1 MTQLKPWETYTGT
14 FKGINGNRDIR
25 VEIAPKKVGL
35 IANAEIP
42 KDKNVEEYSIGDEIE
57 VVITQ
62 IKGEKISLSTKEFL
76 EKKVEKY
83 KVGQIYIA
91 KVTKK
96 NSSLCF
102 VELQQEGITARLEEN
117 EDLNEDAF
125 IIVEVS
131 KVNKEKGQITVKIRH
146 LGFISAQSLVAYTIQ
161 LSNKTILLKKGD
173 CNGNNFQ
180 IGDWVSFFKRI
191 ENEGIPIATD
201 AKYQTY
207 YGLIL
212 ESQFYKKI
220 DYLVLDIET
229 NREKEITELAFIK
242 EGCEYSYKDGE
253 IESGLEKL
261 KEKLKEKPI
270 IVGHNIRVFDL
281 EILKDKGIIIEDSIP
296 IWDSLEW
303 ETLLKPCRYSYALK
317 TEHQALEDARR
328 TDKLFWN
335 QWGRIS
341 LLKDEEYKELE
352 KFVPDSLKQI
362 RDNLSKLFPQALV
375 SELTKKLD
383 EEKFFQDLTPISKET
398 EKEIEKIANR
408 EKNLVIAPQRIW
420 SRLSQYL
427 KLSFPKVPSY
437 TELDYSSIDSNKLES
452 KPLENEWENAI
463 LKRFIQC
470 SKTPI
475 IANLPY
481 YLRIN
486 YFPDEELEEYLVDTN
501 SCIDCI
507 DIDALEDIKKDIGK
521 YNKVFIITS
530 ELEDKFYKGRLAE
543 YKYSDLVDKL
553 PFIIVP
559 TSITPLE
566 GPHLKK
572 LGLDADKNAWVER
585 IGTEKNAQYAIYKNY
600 EYKKYI
606 EENLKGKEVKEIDW
620 KLDGAGE
627 SDTTLTRVR
636 TKQSLEFAES
646 LAFKRVGPLS
656 PHKRKYWTCQ
666 FKLLKK
672 ISEENPSLPIIY
684 VVAANNHIEELVK
697 YAREIKFNVPD
708 DKTPLFRKLEIVS
721 KKKGLLIISKDD
733 FINRVSLYNTGQP
746 YCYVWDNMEI
756 DHYMIKCESKDPQD
770 CINKVWPIYEHY
782 YSCVKLNSPD
792 TKFYIIDPYLEEYDN
807 FSDAC
812 KVEDV
817 EYELWESADN
827 LDVSKDFFK
836 TSQEEI
842 RKEDIPDLLDKARKT
857 FIGDSQWYDYQKP
870 ILNEMM
876 ERNADY
882 LVTLPTGG
890 GKSVLFQVPTITRSV
905 NFTKRLSLVVTPLKA
920 LMQDQ
925 VEALHDKGF
934 TTNVDYLSGDKT
946 QQEKQDIYRR
956 IENGDLTLLYITPE
970 RFRVRSFMEVLLNRV
985 EANRGLEYIVFD
997 EAHCVSQWGLD
1008 FRPDYRYALETSI
1021 ALREENGYDI
1031 KIALFSATV
1040 TNQVE
1045 KDLKSF
1051 FKGKELIRLGNNA
1064 SQSLETSKPIKDH
1077 ISISFENETIDR
1089 KESIKDYIVEKKID
1103 FDISCMLIFCREKRE
1118 CEKLSEELKQR
1129 FEKDKILSALC
1140 DKIDFYH
1147 AGLSAVE
1154 RNNKYNSFKDK
1165 RIKILCT
1172 TKAFGMGMDIPN
1184 VHYVVHYNPPAVI
1197 EDYLQ
1202 EVGRAGRDMNSYK
1215 DALGEKKIP
1224 ALCFATNDDFTKL
1237 KELQHKSMLSW
1248 SDLTE
1253 CKTKIV
1259 KYIENFKT
1267 IEDAIEKPIV
1277 VPYNV
1282 WEKDKNT
1289 TASRLAFHWLE
1300 RIGIIKLM
1308 YFGLSHFNIIKKE
1321 EKINGSTQP
1330 DSLNDILN
1338 YISSKNNSI
1347 YSIKEMKNELNMSL
1361 NKLIETLLECQKE
1374 GYITLEEQCKISIK
1388 CDDKLNKEEE
1398 KERIDSILES
1408 ENIDKEK
1415 LLSEYEKIKKEDKN
1429 NDFLNWPKYII
1440 DNKIGY
1446 DYFNK
1451 ILGVLIRLECIENTS
1466 LLSSGV
1472 EVIPNKDILLPIDE
1486 GINNGSSVF
1495 DIRKEFDD
1503 NKRMKNVRLACMK
1516 VFSTIISQEEQ
1527 PNFISAYINCR
1538 EYNNFLELVEKYSPE
1553 EANELQ
1559 GIALKEM
1566 VDELNEEQE
1575 IIYKASKDSHINV
1588 LAGPGTGK
1596 THILILRC
1604 AHLIYDEH
1612 ENANEILVLA
1622 YNRAVVMELRKRI
1635 GDIFARLGLKGLAS
1649 NLHVYTFAA
1658 LAKKCSGEKFNINE
1672 DDWENKF
1679 VEGVKKGEIDFKK
1692 QFPEIKHI
1700 LIDEFQDINQ
1710 NRLNLIFKLNK
1721 IYSNA
1726 KFFTIGDKNQS
1737 IYGFDRVSSQDNKD
1751 GSKYDYATLLGPD
1764 FYYSQLKEKLNSK
1777 EFNLSVNYRSYQK
1790 ILEVAS
1796 KYLPENVNIKAFQ
1809 EETKECAIVS
1819 DCKDDSWKEDLEKCI
1834 NELKNST
1841 DIKTIAVLFRT
1852 NSEVYSAYSYILECL
1867 PEDSFKLRIQG
1878 AGRSESWRTREIYD
1892 LILYLRAEEK
1902 ATVDLEK
1909 IKKYISEKIDNCK
1922 AWDKY
1927 NLDLAYTLVLY
1938 FLKEKEDIPSTN
1950 SELADYIIDIA
1961 DNSGHIYKIY
1971 DKFKNERILKE
1982 EKKIDVVLTTM
1993 HKVKGLEF
2001 DAVFIAPSTE
2011 NLPLIDHKENNEEAI
2026 MADIQEE
2033 KRLLYVACTRAKK
2046 YLHVY
2051 EGEREKSILENEK
2064 KSLRSISSE
2073 SNPIFSIKDQ
2083 RQGIYNLSFAAKECN
2098 FKENDYIRENVKKGD
2113 EVVINKDGY
2122 IKHKEDIIG
2131 ELSKNCKR
2139 GGDVIEG
2146 FFVSDISV
2154 WRCEEN
2160 DPKYIWSEEAKKQ
2173 GYVYVVQIA
2182 GSGTIKK

>member
-1 MTQLKPWETYTGT
+1 MESNSSYYRDKIFSKVDSIIFDIETDLR
-14 FKGINGNRDIR
+14 GNI
-25 VEIAPKKVGL
+25 
-35 IANAEIP
+35 
-42 KDKNVEEYSIGDEIE
+42 
-57 VVITQ
+57 
-62 IKGEKISLSTKEFL
+62 KEFAFITDSGLFESSKDLNTVNDQL
-76 EKKVEKY
+76 E
-83 KVGQIYIA
+83 
-91 KVTKK
+91 
-96 NSSLCF
+96 N
-102 VELQQEGITARLEEN
+102 LEEKLKSKSIIIGHN
-117 EDLNEDAF
+117 IIAFDL
-125 IIVEVS
+125 
-131 KVNKEKGQITVKIRH
+131 KV
-146 LGFISAQSLVAYTIQ
+146 
-161 LSNKTILLKKGD
+161 LKK
-173 CNGNNFQ
+173 
-180 IGDWVSFFKRI
+180 KRI
-191 ENEGIPIATD
+191 E
-201 AKYQTY
+201 
-207 YGLIL
+207 
-212 ESQFYKKI
+212 
-220 DYLVLDIET
+220 
-229 NREKEITELAFIK
+229 IK
-242 EGCEYSYKDGE
+242 EDA
-253 IESGLEKL
+253 I
-261 KEKLKEKPI
+261 
-270 IVGHNIRVFDL
+270 
-281 EILKDKGIIIEDSIP
+281 
-296 IWDSLEW
+296 IWDTMKW
-303 ETLLKPCRYSYALK
+303 EVFLNPRRYSYALK
-317 TEHQALEDARR
+317 TKHNAKDDTLLTE
-328 TDKLFWN
+328 KLFFS
-335 QWGRIS
+335 Q
-341 LLKDEEYKELE
+341 LLRLSCLNKSQLSGLGDSIPQNIKDILKEL
-352 KFVPDSLKQI
+352 KSLPK
-362 RDNLSKLFPQALV
+362 LSN
-375 SELTKKLD
+375 D
-383 EEKFFQDLTPISKET
+383 FFQELTPIKEET
-398 EKEIEKIANR
+398 IEKIKKIKKISNG

-420 SRLSQYL
+420 ARLSQYL
-427 KLSFPKVPSY
+427 ELSFPFRPLY
-437 TELDYSSIDSNKLES
+437 TESDYKFIDINKLNS
-452 KPLENEWENAI
+452 NPLEDKWGNAI
-463 LKRFIQC
+463 LKRFLKY

-481 YLRIN
+481 YFRKN
-486 YFPDEELEEYLVDTN
+486 YFEEKIYTDYL
-501 SCIDCI
+501 IDGDSNIHCI
-507 DIDALEDIKKDIGK
+507 DIDDLKSVDTSEYKQI
-521 YNKVFIITS
+521 YVITS
-530 ELEDKFYKGRLAE
+530 EVENEFYKRKLRKE
-543 YKYSDLVDKL
+543 DYRYSELVDKL
-553 PFIIVP
+553 PFTIAP
-559 TSITPLE
+559 ARFTPLKKSDLKPLDLE
-566 GPHLKK
+566 ADENANVWVEKIDSENKYAIFQNYHYRKDIEKK
-572 LGLDADKNAWVER
+572 LKDVRA
-585 IGTEKNAQYAIYKNY
+585 
-600 EYKKYI
+600 EYI
-606 EENLKGKEVKEIDW
+606 DWALEGKGK
-620 KLDGAGE
+620 L
-627 SDTTLTRVR
+627 DTTLTRVR
-636 TKQSLEFAES
+636 TRQSLKFAES
-646 LAFKRVGPLS
+646 LTFKRVGHTSPL
-656 PHKRKYWTCQ
+656 KRKYWTCQ
-666 FKLLKK
+666 FKLLQK
-672 ISEENPSLPIIY
+672 ICNPSLPIIY
-684 VVAANNHIEELVK
+684 VVADDYHIAKLAE
-697 YAREIKFNVPD
+697 YAEKLGFYVPKD
-708 DKTPLFRKLEIVS
+708 QISLFRKLEIISES
-721 KKKGLLIISKDD
+721 KNGLLIISKND
-733 FINRVSLYNTGQP
+733 FINCVSLYKTDRP
-746 YCYVWDNMEI
+746 YCYVWDNMDI
-756 DHYMIKCESKDPQD
+756 DRYMVMCGIENPRD

-782 YSCVKLNSPD
+782 YSLVKVNSAD
-792 TKFYIIDPYLEEYDN
+792 TKFYIIDPYLDEY
-807 FSDAC
+807 FSDTC
-812 KVEDV
+812 KAEEV
-817 EYELWESADN
+817 EYELWQTVDKYEEDLYSNDYFV
-827 LDVSKDFFK
+827 D
-836 TSQEEI
+836 SQEEI
-842 RKEDIPDLLDKARKT
+842 ETSKYTIEQLLEEARKQ
-857 FIGDSQWYDYQKP
+857 FIGDYQWYDYQKP

-890 GKSVLFQVPTITRSV
+890 GKSVLFQVPTIGRSKYI
-905 NFTKRLSLVVTPLKA
+905 TKRLSLVVTPLKA

-925 VEALHDKGF
+925 VEDIQAKGF
-934 TTNVDYLSGDKT
+934 IKNVDYLSGDRT
-946 QQEKQDIYRR
+946 QLDQQDIYRR
-956 IENGDLTLLYITPE
+956 IENGDLILLYITPE
-970 RFRVRSFMEVLLNRV
+970 RFRVRSFKQALLHRI
-985 EANRGLEYIVFD
+985 EADGGLEYIVFD
-997 EAHCVSQWGLD
+997 EAHCISQWGQD
-1008 FRPDYRYALETSI
+1008 FRPDYNYALEESI
-1021 ALREENGYDI
+1021 RLRGKYDI

-1040 TNQVE
+1040 TKQVE
-1045 KDLKSF
+1045 KELSSF
-1051 FKGKELIRLGNNA
+1051 FGKEKLHLLG
-1064 SQSLETSKPIKDH
+1064 ETSKPIKDH
-1077 ISISFENETIDR
+1077 ISITFNNETADR
-1089 KESIKDYIVEKKID
+1089 IKSIQEYIIKNKID
-1103 FDISCMLIFCREKRE
+1103 FTKSCMLIFCQRQNE
-1118 CEKLSEELKQR
+1118 CLEVSDALNTLCKDSENKDLKN
-1129 FEKDKILSALC
+1129 LYNH
-1140 DKIDFYH
+1140 IDYYH
-1147 AGLSAVE
+1147 AGLDAIQ
-1154 RNNKYNSFKDK
+1154 RNEKYKRLKNDLNDEN

-1184 VHYVVHYNPPAVI
+1184 VHYLVHYNPPAVI

-1202 EVGRAGRDMNSYK
+1202 EVGRAGRDIGLYK
-1215 DALGEKKIP
+1215 EVLGDKKIP
-1224 ALCFATNDDFTKL
+1224 AQCLATNEDFAKL
-1237 KELQHKSMLSW
+1237 KELLHKSMLSW

-1259 KYIENFKT
+1259 KYIENFTK
-1267 IEDAIEKPIV
+1267 IEDAIEKQIV

-1300 RIGIIKLM
+1300 RIGIIKLR
-1308 YFGLSHFNIIKKE
+1308 YFGLSHFNIKK
-1321 EKINGSTQP
+1321 EKINKSIEASWGKKAKI
-1330 DSLNDILN
+1330 LEYIND
-1338 YISSKNNSI
+1338 KNNSI
-1347 YSIKEMKNELNMSL
+1347 YSIREMKNELNMSL

-1415 LLSEYEKIKKEDKN
+1415 LLSEYERIKED
-1429 NDFLNWPKYII
+1429 DFLNWPEYII
-1440 DNKIGY
+1440 KRKIGY

-1527 PNFISAYINCR
+1527 PNFISAYINCS
-1538 EYNNFLELVEKYSPE
+1538 EYNNFLELVQKYSPE

-1566 VDELNEEQE
+1566 VDELNDEQE

-1635 GDIFARLGLKGLAS
+1635 GDIFARLGMKGLAN
-1649 NLHVYTFAA
+1649 NLHVYTFAS
-1658 LAKKCSGEKFNINE
+1658 LAKKCIGKDFDIKKA
-1672 DDWENKF
+1672 DWEKEF
-1679 VEGVKKGEIDFKK
+1679 VEGIKEIDLKK

-1737 IYGFDRVSSQDNKD
+1737 IYGFDRVSSLENKDGSDNKD
-1751 GSKYDYATLLGPD
+1751 GSIDDYATLLGPD
-1764 FYYSQLKEKLNSK
+1764 FYYSQLKEKLNPK

-1809 EETKECAIVS
+1809 EDTKECAIVS

-1878 AGRSESWRTREIYD
+1878 AGISESWRTREIYD
-1892 LILYLRAEEK
+1892 LILYLRAEEN

-1927 NLDLAYTLVLY
+1927 NLDLAYILVLY

-1982 EKKIDVVLTTM
+1982 ENKIDVVLTTM

-2011 NLPLIDHKENNEEAI
+2011 NLPLIEHKENNEEAI

-2064 KSLRSISSE
+2064 KSLKSISSE
-2073 SNPIFSIKDQ
+2073 SKPIFSIKEQ
-2083 RQGIYNLSFAAKECN
+2083 KLGNYYLSFAASEDYFEIN
-2098 FKENDYIRENVKKGD
+2098 NYIRENVKKGD

-2122 IKHKEDIIG
+2122 IKHKDDIIG

-2139 GGDVIEG
+2139 DGVVEEG
-2146 FFVSDISV
+2146 FFVSDVSV

-2160 DPKYIWSEEAKKQ
+2160 DPKYRWSKEAIKQ

>member
-1 MTQLKPWETYTGT
+1 MESNSSYYRDKIFSKVDSIIFDIETDLR
-14 FKGINGNRDIR
+14 GNI
-25 VEIAPKKVGL
+25 
-35 IANAEIP
+35 
-42 KDKNVEEYSIGDEIE
+42 
-57 VVITQ
+57 
-62 IKGEKISLSTKEFL
+62 KEFAF
-76 EKKVEKY
+76 
-83 KVGQIYIA
+83 I
-91 KVTKK
+91 TD
-96 NSSLCF
+96 SSLF
-102 VELQQEGITARLEEN
+102 ESSKDLNTVNDQLEILEEKLKSKSIIIGHN
-117 EDLNEDAF
+117 IIAFDL
-125 IIVEVS
+125 
-131 KVNKEKGQITVKIRH
+131 KV
-146 LGFISAQSLVAYTIQ
+146 
-161 LSNKTILLKKGD
+161 LKK
-173 CNGNNFQ
+173 
-180 IGDWVSFFKRI
+180 KRI
-191 ENEGIPIATD
+191 E
-201 AKYQTY
+201 
-207 YGLIL
+207 
-212 ESQFYKKI
+212 
-220 DYLVLDIET
+220 
-229 NREKEITELAFIK
+229 IK
-242 EGCEYSYKDGE
+242 EDA
-253 IESGLEKL
+253 I
-261 KEKLKEKPI
+261 
-270 IVGHNIRVFDL
+270 
-281 EILKDKGIIIEDSIP
+281 
-296 IWDSLEW
+296 IWDTMKW
-303 ETLLKPCRYSYALK
+303 EVFLNPRRYSYALK
-317 TEHQALEDARR
+317 TKHNAKDDTLLTE
-328 TDKLFWN
+328 KLFFS
-335 QWGRIS
+335 Q
-341 LLKDEEYKELE
+341 LLHLSRLNKSQLSELGDSIPQNIKDILKEL
-352 KFVPDSLKQI
+352 KSLPK
-362 RDNLSKLFPQALV
+362 LSN
-375 SELTKKLD
+375 D
-383 EEKFFQDLTPISKET
+383 FFQELTPIKEET
-398 EKEIEKIANR
+398 IEKIKKIKKISNG

-420 SRLSQYL
+420 ARLSQYL
-427 KLSFPKVPSY
+427 ELSFPFRPLY
-437 TELDYSSIDSNKLES
+437 TESDYKFIDINKLNS
-452 KPLENEWENAI
+452 NPLEDKWGNAI
-463 LKRFIQC
+463 LKRFLKY

-481 YLRIN
+481 YFRKN
-486 YFPDEELEEYLVDTN
+486 YFEEKIYTDYL
-501 SCIDCI
+501 IDGDSNIHCI
-507 DIDALEDIKKDIGK
+507 DIDDLKSVDTSEYKQI
-521 YNKVFIITS
+521 YVITS
-530 ELEDKFYKGRLAE
+530 EVENEFYKRKLRKE
-543 YKYSDLVDKL
+543 DYRYSELVDKL
-553 PFIIVP
+553 PFTIAP
-559 TSITPLE
+559 ARFTPLKKSDLKPLDLE
-566 GPHLKK
+566 ADENANVWVEKIDSENKYAIFQNYHYRKDIEKK
-572 LGLDADKNAWVER
+572 LKDVGA
-585 IGTEKNAQYAIYKNY
+585 
-600 EYKKYI
+600 EYI
-606 EENLKGKEVKEIDW
+606 DWALEGKGK
-620 KLDGAGE
+620 L
-627 SDTTLTRVR
+627 DTTLTRVR
-636 TKQSLEFAES
+636 TRQSLKFAES
-646 LAFKRVGPLS
+646 LTFKRVGHTSPL
-656 PHKRKYWTCQ
+656 KRKYWTCQ
-666 FKLLKK
+666 FKLLQK
-672 ISEENPSLPIIY
+672 ICNPSLPIIY
-684 VVAANNHIEELVK
+684 VVADDYHIAKLAE
-697 YAREIKFNVPD
+697 YAEKLGFYVPKD
-708 DKTPLFRKLEIVS
+708 QISLFRKLEIISES
-721 KKKGLLIISKDD
+721 KNGLLIISKND
-733 FINRVSLYNTGQP
+733 FINCVSLYKTDRP
-746 YCYVWDNMEI
+746 YCYVWDNMDI
-756 DHYMIKCESKDPQD
+756 DRYMVMCGIENPRD

-782 YSCVKLNSPD
+782 YSLVKVNSAD
-792 TKFYIIDPYLEEYDN
+792 TKFYIIDPYLDEY
-807 FSDAC
+807 FSDTC
-812 KVEDV
+812 KAEEV
-817 EYELWESADN
+817 EYELWETVDN
-827 LDVSKDFFK
+827 YEKDRKSNDYFVD
-836 TSQEEI
+836 SQEEI
-842 RKEDIPDLLDKARKT
+842 ETSKYTIEQLLEEARKQ

-905 NFTKRLSLVVTPLKA
+905 NFTRRLSLVVTPLKA

-985 EANRGLEYIVFD
+985 EANRGLEYIIFD

-1021 ALREENGYDI
+1021 ALREENEYDI

-1051 FKGKELIRLGNNA
+1051 FKGKELKRLGKDT
-1064 SQSLETSKPIKDH
+1064 SLSSETSKPIKDH
-1077 ISISFENETIDR
+1077 ITISFENETIDR
-1089 KESIKDYIVEKKID
+1089 KESIKDYIVEKKIK
-1103 FDISCMLIFCREKRE
+1103 FDKSSMLIFCREKRE
-1118 CEKLSEELKQR
+1118 CEKLSEELKER

-1215 DALGEKKIP
+1215 KALGEKKIP
-1224 ALCFATNDDFTKL
+1224 AQCLATNEDFTKL

-1259 KYIENFKT
+1259 KYIENFTT

-1300 RIGIIKLM
+1300 RIGIIKLR

-1321 EKINGSTQP
+1321 KINKSIEASWGKKAK
-1330 DSLNDILN
+1330 ILE
-1338 YISSKNNSI
+1338 YIKDKNNSI
-1347 YSIKEMKNELNMSL
+1347 YSIREMKNELNMSL

-1374 GYITLEEQCKISIK
+1374 GYITLEEKCKISIK

-1415 LLSEYEKIKKEDKN
+1415 LLSEYERIKED
-1429 NDFLNWPKYII
+1429 DFLNWPKYII

-1622 YNRAVVMELRKRI
+1622 YNRAVVMKLRKRI
-1635 GDIFARLGLKGLAS
+1635 GDIFARLGMKGLAK

-1672 DDWENKF
+1672 DYWENKF

-1710 NRLNLIFKLNK
+1710 NRLDLIFELNK

-1737 IYGFDRVSSQDNKD
+1737 IYGFDRVSSLGNKD

-1764 FYYSQLKEKLNSK
+1764 FYYSQLKEKLNPK

-1809 EETKECAIVS
+1809 EDTKECAIVS

-1878 AGRSESWRTREIYD
+1878 AGISESWRTREIYD

-2011 NLPLIDHKENNEEAI
+2011 NLPLIEHKENNEEAI

-2064 KSLRSISSE
+2064 KSLKSISSE

-2083 RQGIYNLSFAAKECN
+2083 RQGIYNLSFAAKEYN

-2122 IKHKEDIIG
+2122 IKHKDDIIG

-2139 GGDVIEG
+2139 DGVVEEG
-2146 FFVSDISV
+2146 FFVSDVSV

-2160 DPKYIWSEEAKKQ
+2160 DPKYRWSEEAKKQ

-2182 GSGTIKK
+2182 GSGIITK

>member
-1 MTQLKPWETYTGT
+1 MKFCCWEKYNGII
-14 FKGINGNRDIR
+14 KGINGNRDIR

-42 KDKNVEEYSIGDEIE
+42 KDKNLEEYSIGDEIE

-83 KVGQIYIA
+83 IVGQIYIA
-91 KVTKK
+91 KVTNK
-96 NSSLCF
+96 NSRPCF
-102 VELQQEGITARLEEN
+102 VELQQKGITARLEE
-117 EDLNEDAF
+117 DLNEDGF
-125 IIVEVS
+125 IRVEVS

-146 LGFISAQSLVAYTIQ
+146 LGFISAQSSVGYSIQ
-161 LSNKTILLKKGD
+161 LSNEQILLRKAD

-180 IGDWVSFFKRI
+180 MGDWVSFSLRI

-201 AKYQTY
+201 VKYQTY

-281 EILKDKGIIIEDSIP
+281 EILKDRGIIIEDSIP

-303 ETLLKPCRYSYALK
+303 ETLLNPCRYSYALK

-335 QWGRIS
+335 QLGRT
-341 LLKDEEYKELE
+341 LLKDEVYEELE

-362 RDNLSKLFPQALV
+362 RENLSKSFPQALV
-375 SELTKKLD
+375 SELPKKLN

-398 EKEIEKIANR
+398 EEKIEKIANR
-408 EKNLVIAPQRIW
+408 KKNLVIAPQRIW

-427 KLSFPKVPSY
+427 KLSFPFKPSDIEDDY
-437 TELDYSSIDSNKLES
+437 MFIDKDKLDSEALED
-452 KPLENEWENAI
+452 ERGNTI
-463 LKRFIQC
+463 LKRFCSI
-470 SKTPI
+470 SKTPVV
-475 IANLPY
+475 ANISY

-486 YFPDEELEEYLVDTN
+486 YFPDEKLKKYLVDTN

-507 DIDALEDIKKDIGK
+507 DIDALEDIKNDIGK
-521 YNKVFIITS
+521 YKQVFIITS
-530 ELEDKFYKGRLAE
+530 ELEDKFYKRRLAE

-585 IGTEKNAQYAIYKNY
+585 IGTEKNAQYAIYQNY

-606 EENLKGKEVKEIDW
+606 KENLKGKEVKDIEEIDW

-666 FKLLKK
+666 FKLLQK
-672 ISEENPSLPIIY
+672 ISGENHSLPIIY

-697 YAREIKFNVPD
+697 YAREIGFNVPD
-708 DKTPLFRKLEIVS
+708 DKTSLFRKLEIVS
-721 KKKGLLIISKDD
+721 EKEKGLLIISKDD

-782 YSCVKLNSPD
+782 YSCVKANSPN
-792 TKFYIIDPYLEEYDN
+792 TKFYIIDSYLEEYDN

-842 RKEDIPDLLDKARKT
+842 RKEDILDLLDKARKT
-857 FIGDSQWYDYQKP
+857 FIGDFQWYDYQKP

-946 QQEKQDIYRR
+946 LQEKQDIYRR

-985 EANRGLEYIVFD
+985 EANRGLEYIIFD

-1021 ALREENGYDI
+1021 GLRDKYGYDI

-1089 KESIKDYIVEKKID
+1089 IESIKNYIVEKKIK
-1103 FDISCMLIFCREKRE
+1103 FDKSSMLIFCREKRE
-1118 CEKLSEELKQR
+1118 CEELSEELKKR
-1129 FEKDKILSALC
+1129 LENDLC

-1147 AGLSAVE
+1147 AGLSPIE
-1154 RNNKYNSFKDK
+1154 RKTKYNNFKEK
-1165 RIKILCT
+1165 SLKILCT

-1202 EVGRAGRDMNSYK
+1202 EVGRAGRNMESYK
-1215 DALGEKKIP
+1215 EALGEKKIP

-1259 KYIENFKT
+1259 KYIENFTT
-1267 IEDAIEKPIV
+1267 IEKAIEKPIV

-1300 RIGIIKLM
+1300 RIGIFKLR
-1308 YFGLSHFNIIKKE
+1308 YSDLSHFYIIKKE
-1321 EKINGSTQP
+1321 KINESIEASWGKKAK
-1330 DSLNDILN
+1330 ILE
-1338 YISSKNNSI
+1338 YIKAKDNSI
-1347 YSIKEMKNELNMSL
+1347 YSIREMKNKLNMSL

-1374 GYITLEEQCKISIK
+1374 GFITLEEKCKISIK

-1415 LLSEYEKIKKEDKN
+1415 LLSEYERIKE
-1429 NDFLNWPKYII
+1429 NDFLNWPEYII
-1440 DNKIGY
+1440 KRKIGY

-1451 ILGVLIRLECIENTS
+1451 ILGVLIRLECIENTL

-1516 VFSTIISQEEQ
+1516 VFSTIISQEDQ
-1527 PNFISAYINCR
+1527 PNFISAYINCS
-1538 EYNNFLELVEKYSPE
+1538 EYNNFLELVQKYSPE

-1635 GDIFARLGLKGLAS
+1635 GDIFARLGMKGLAN
-1649 NLHVYTFAA
+1649 NLHVYTFAS
-1658 LAKKCSGEKFNINE
+1658 LAKKCIGKDFDIKKDN
-1672 DDWENKF
+1672 WEEEF
-1679 VEGVKKGEIDFKK
+1679 VKGVKSGKIDLKK

-1710 NRLNLIFKLNK
+1710 NRLNLIFELNK

-1751 GSKYDYATLLGPD
+1751 GSLDDYAKLLGPD
-1764 FYYSQLKEKLNSK
+1764 FYYSQLKEKLNPK

-1834 NELKNST
+1834 NELKNNT

-1892 LILYLRAEEK
+1892 LILYLRAEEN

-1909 IKKYISEKIDNCK
+1909 IKKYIGEKIDNCK

-1938 FLKEKEDIPSTN
+1938 FLKEKEEIPSTN

-2001 DAVFIAPSTE
+2001 DAVFIVPSTE
-2011 NLPLIDHKENNEEAI
+2011 NLPLIEHKKNNEEAI

-2064 KSLRSISSE
+2064 KSLKSISSE
-2073 SNPIFSIKDQ
+2073 SKPIFSIKDQ
-2083 RQGIYNLSFAAKECN
+2083 RLDNYYLSFAGSKDYFEIN
-2098 FKENDYIRENVKKGD
+2098 NYIRENVKKGD
-2113 EVVINKDGY
+2113 EVVIEYPFIRHKNKR
-2122 IKHKEDIIG
+2122 IG
-2131 ELSKNCKR
+2131 RLSDNCKR
-2139 GGDVIEG
+2139 GGVVKEG
-2146 FFVSDISV
+2146 FFVSDVSV
-2154 WRCEEN
+2154 WKYDENTEEYKKN
-2160 DPKYIWSEEAKKQ
+2160 WSEEAIKQ

-2182 GSGTIKK
+2182 GSGTTKK